1 MYALPELIK
10 CPPIN
15 HGLQPCSAV
24 PPVFA
29 RVVLGLLLAMTL
41 LPVAMAEESN
51 PPFALRDTSLEDLM
65 HVEVVTAAKRPQS
78 ISKVPAAMS
87 VITAE
92 DIRQSGAT
100 ELPEVLMMVPGLD
113 VFRIS
118 ANHWAVAMRE
128 HAHRISNKLLVLID
142 GRNAY
147 DPVYAGMNWEALAFP
162 LEDIERIEI
171 IRGSGASTWGSNAVN
186 GVINII
192 TKSAAA
198 TQTSSV
204 VLGGGWQQY
213 MRGKWGGANADQ
225 SVFYRGY
232 VSDFHV
238 DPNQNLSGGSAL
250 DAYYKHSAGFRLD
263 GYNRDGGK
271 WDFSADAYSSRG
283 TSWISVVERRG
294 EVERHQEQTE
304 GFSLRAHG
312 EWPMANGGG
321 LQVNTSFVHTIIG
334 AEWMNPAIQPK
345 RILGVTE
352 NIFDADIQHHIYVG
366 HGHDVSWGA
375 FTRVLNDEI
384 KTGQV
389 QVTKPHSRLFYY
401 SLYGMDEITL
411 NDQLVLS
418 LGARMDHNEY
428 TGWETSPNM
437 GLVWNLHPNHVLWGK
452 LARSVRVPTRF
463 DRNVEVG
470 VDYQPAQGL
479 RQANATVVRS
489 DGGFKSEYL
498 NSAELGWRSQWNNK
512 LHTNI
517 NLFSNEYTGLSSFT
531 LSETD
536 PSTLPTLGY
545 VTSYVT
551 PNNKGEIKTIGA
563 ELSVDWRFRY
573 DWHLQ
578 LSETFSHVVSE
589 TNQAEE
595 ATLIPTSITFV
606 RATWEP
612 TARFSTSLDIRRT
625 SERSSSNESPSYS
638 RPAYT
643 TVDMR
648 MRWKPVKN
656 IELSLNGRSLNNGMC
671 NAFEGKG
678 ALLDH
683 GTRMLLTCT
692 PRSLVGEIRWDF

>member
-1 MYALPELIK
+1 MSTLSASIK
-10 CPPIN
+10 SAPISPGQQ
-15 HGLQPCSAV
+15 HYSSVSPAV
-24 PPVFA
+24 A
-29 RVVLGLLLAMTL
+29 MLGLLLATTL
-41 LPVAMAEESN
+41 QPAAMAEEEN
-51 PPFALRDTSLEDLM
+51 PTFNLRDASLEDLM
-65 HVEVVTAAKRPQS
+65 HVEVVTASKRPQS

-100 ELPEVLMMVPGLD
+100 ELPELLMMVPGLD
-113 VFRIS
+113 VIRIS
-118 ANHWAVAMRE
+118 ANHWAVAVRG

-147 DPVYAGMNWEALAFP
+147 DPVYAGMNWESVAFP
-162 LEDIERIEI
+162 LEDIEKVEI

-213 MRGKWGGANADQ
+213 MRGKFGGANADQ

-238 DPNQNLSGGSAL
+238 DPNRNLSGGSAQ
-250 DAYYKHSAGFRLD
+250 DSYFKHSAGFRLD

-271 WDFSADAYSSRG
+271 WDFSADAYNNRG
-283 TSWISVVERRG
+283 SSWISVVERRG
-294 EVERHQEQTE
+294 EAARYQEQTD
-304 GFSLRAHG
+304 GFSLRGHS

-321 LQVNTSFVHTIIG
+321 LQLNTSFVHTNIG
-334 AEWMNPAIQPK
+334 AEWMSPAIQPQ
-345 RILGVTE
+345 RILGITE
-352 NIFDADIQHHIYVG
+352 NIFDAEIQHHLYVG
-366 HGHDVSWGA
+366 NGHDISWGA
-375 FTRVLNDEI
+375 FTRVLSDEI

-389 QVTKPHSRLFYY
+389 QVTKPDSRQLFY
-401 SLYGMDEITL
+401 SLYGMDDITL
-411 NDQLVLS
+411 NDKLTLS

-428 TGWETSPNM
+428 TGWEYSPNL
-437 GLVWNLHPNHVLWGK
+437 GLVWNLHPDHVLWGK
-452 LARSVRVPTRF
+452 LARAVRVPTRF

-470 VDYQPAQGL
+470 VDYQPAGVL
-479 RQANATVVRS
+479 PVANTTVVRA
-489 DGGFKSEYL
+489 DGAFKSEYL
-498 NSAELGWRSQWNNK
+498 NSAELGWRSQWTNK
-512 LHTNI
+512 LHTNF
-517 NLFSNEYTGLSSFT
+517 NVFSNDYTGLSSYNV
-531 LSETD
+531 SSID
-536 PSTLPTLGY
+536 GSTFATQGY

-551 PNNKGEIKTIGA
+551 PNNNGELRTVGA
-563 ELSVDWRFRY
+563 ELSVDWRFRH

-589 TNQAEE
+589 SNQAEE
-595 ATLIPTSITFV
+595 ATLIPTSITFL

-612 TARFSTSLDIRRT
+612 NARFSTSLDIRRT
-625 SERSSSNESPSYS
+625 SDRSSAAESPHYS

-643 TVDMR
+643 TIDMR

-671 NAFEGKG
+671 NAYEDKG
-678 ALLDH
+678 VLLDH
-683 GTRMLLTCT
+683 GTRMFLTCT